1 MREYLKM
8 AINVLLVDDSL
19 LAQRFTVFILKSCD
33 CIVDAAVD
41 AREALLLLEQK
52 KYDIIFIDYG
62 LPDMKGPELT
72 QKIRKIKGCDKLPI
86 IGLSAHEPKIE
97 EVDYELE
104 CLNAGMNLYITKP
117 LYEERAQE
125 LFKTYIPDKRV

>member
-1 MREYLKM
+1 M

-19 LAQRFTVFILKSCD
+19 LAQKFTIFILKRCQCD
-33 CIVDAAVD
+33 IDVAADAK
-41 AREALLLLEQK
+41 EALSLLLEHK
-52 KYDIIFIDYG
+52 KYDIIFVDYG
-62 LPDMKGPELT
+62 LPDLKGPDLT
-72 QKIRKIKGCDKLPI
+72 KKIRKIEGYEKLPI
-86 IGLSAHEPKIE
+86 IGLSAHEPKMQ

-125 LFKTYIPDKRV
+125 LFKTYIPDKIS